1 MLRRTAI
8 RRALERLRSQ
18 VGESIAEVLVALL
31 ISAVGVAMLVGMIGV
46 STRIIDSST
55 KTMRKE
61 YNKTDAKV
69 GGEQTVTLA
78 DGSTP
83 VDSFKVRDQ
92 VHDPDGSGSAESEI
106 TIFYTPAQAASSST
120 SVSGAG

>member
-46 STRIIDSST
+46 STRIIDKST
-55 KTMRKE
+55 EKMREE
-61 YNKTDAKV
+61 YNKTA
-69 GGEQTVTLA
+69 VTPADSTGTATLSG
-78 DGSTP
+78 DGSVSQPFTI
-83 VDSFKVRDQ
+83 KDQ
-92 VHDPDGSGSAESEI
+92 LHDPDGSGSAQPEV
-106 TIFYTPAQAASSST
+106 IFYTPAQAASSST